1 MGHPLNDPRSLV
13 NGILWVLHTGI
24 LGVISLNATA
34 RGKPSSA
41 ASMPGARTALGAVS
55 SPRCWTNWTTKA
67 GSTTTSSASTAPSF
81 ARAELLPGREKKPTV
96 PNRLGGRKSAQTEE
110 PSDYA
115 LGRSRG
121 GFGTK
126 VHLVCDRKGF
136 ILALRITAGQVHE
149 SKAFEGTMARR
160 LIPDRRGRRRWPDRL
175 AADKGY
181 SYPRIRI
188 WCNKRRIKAM
198 IPIREARSQL
208 PCLVVSRHHGSG
220 PQTPIAKQ
228 TLE

>member
-1 MGHPLNDPRSLV
+1 MEPYRHLAAGRTGRPRPDRPRPLVHRRLRHPREPSCCRGGKK
-13 NGILWVLHTGI
+13 NG
-24 LGVISLNATA
+24 LGPTDF
-34 RGKPSSA
+34 RP
-41 ASMPGARTALGAVS
+41 
-55 SPRCWTNWTTKA
+55 
-67 GSTTTSSASTAPSF
+67 
-81 ARAELLPGREKKPTV
+81 KKPTV
-96 PNRLGGRKSAQTEE
+96 PNRLGGRKWAQTEE